1 MYKAKAQLNSIV
13 LQITQQISQAKVVGA
28 LQKSTEIMKMMNEVM
43 KVSEISETMRN
54 MAKEMTKVF
63 I

>member
-13 LQITQQISQAKVVGA
+13 LQITQQISQAKVMGA